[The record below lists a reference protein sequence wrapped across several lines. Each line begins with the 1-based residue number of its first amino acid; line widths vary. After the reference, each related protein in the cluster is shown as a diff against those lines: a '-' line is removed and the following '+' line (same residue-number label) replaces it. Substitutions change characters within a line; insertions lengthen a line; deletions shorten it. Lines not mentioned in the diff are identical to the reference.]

1 VIGKGVVI
9 APDDVPVLLGAFAH
23 GAEAGAF
30 GGIGGS
36 GHRLLLP
43 PRSLRIRRLCATVR
57 LALECRHGRA
67 AVSTDAVLRQQEP
80 RLLAPAIPWLG
91 RRHVLRAM
99 SIIANAQPWSNLVIL
114 LIVTITGFSIS
125 LILSVIYRALINR
138 RPIITWGVTA
148 VVLAIAVGIYA
159 FIDRGC

>member
-1 VIGKGVVI
+1 M
-9 APDDVPVLLGAFAH
+9 
-23 GAEAGAF
+23 
-30 GGIGGS
+30 
-36 GHRLLLP
+36 
-43 PRSLRIRRLCATVR
+43 
-57 LALECRHGRA
+57 
-67 AVSTDAVLRQQEP
+67 AVLPFQPTPFFGNKNRAFW
-80 RLLAPAIPWLG
+80 RLQFLG
-91 RRHVLRAM
+91 WGGAMLLRAM